1 MNNKLY
7 KLMNWPEIE
16 EITYSDGDNP
26 HRILGA
32 HKVGNAFLIQTFHP
46 NVTGVEVVSEV
57 SGKKYAMEMADDAGF
72 YAALVPVKEGSCYHY
87 EVTTADGKVTSE
99 NDPYAFEPLLDREDC
114 IKFNSGIH
122 YHVDS
127 RLGGHP
133 MEREGI
139 NGVNF
144 AVWAPEAARVSV
156 VGNFNNWDGR
166 IDQMR
171 KLEPTGIFEIFVPGV
186 NIGDEYQYEIKLK
199 SGLVFNRPDPY
210 ALRCKDSTGAV
221 SIVSETGTISWE
233 DDAWMNAR
241 KKYDKQESPLSIC
254 EITLDTFAEKCVQ
267 AGESTNYRNLA
278 VHVLRHVKACGY
290 NAIELIPVME
300 HTDQHKYDVT
310 GYFALKSG
318 YGTSQDFMAFVN
330 EMHKAKIRVILDLP
344 VTFFQKTEI
353 GLACYDGESL
363 YEYADP
369 RKGIQPGTDR
379 LIFDYGRKQ
388 VTNYLLSCAL
398 FWLENFHADGLRLTD
413 ISKALYLDYDR
424 KPGEWTPNIY
434 DGNENLEAVEFVK
447 HLVSMVNKMDPG
459 ILMITKE
466 TACWPQL
473 TDSQENGGLGF
484 DYKWNNGWTHDYL
497 GYIQNDPI
505 YRSAHHNE
513 LTFSMIYSYTEKFIL
528 TFSHEDIGGY
538 DALRSMMPGDDV
550 QEEAGVRMS
559 LAYLMTHPGKKMF
572 YPGRYSLSEEKIQKL
587 EQFMG
592 DLNRMYFEHP
602 ALYEYDSSE
611 EGFDWINC
619 MAADL
624 CMLSFLRKGRNDDDV
639 LLVVMNMAGVEREF
653 TVGVPSDGRYQE
665 ILNTDDT
672 SYGGNGIV
680 NRNEIEPVR
689 RECDGRLYSISVH
702 MAPLSLGV
710 FSFTAYTEQEKQI
723 RKIREEAQL
732 KMEQEQE
739 AKKQALLDQHAQ
751 EEAKLL
757 EELKKK
763 YEEELAEQEKAIQ
776 NKYVKIEEEKIFS
789 IVSDEK
795 PAAKKAKK
803 TTTAVRKTEPKK
815 AVKGKGK
822 ENR

>member
-1 MNNKLY
+1 MNSKLY

-16 EITYSDGDNP
+16 EIIYSDGDNP

-46 NVTGVEVVSEV
+46 NVSKIEVVSEI
-57 SGKKYAMEMADDAGF
+57 SGKKYEMELADDAGF
-72 YAALVPVKEGSCYHY
+72 YAVLVPIREGTQYHY
-87 EVTTADGKVTSE
+87 EITTADGNVTSE
-99 NDPYAFEPLLDREDC
+99 NDPYVFEPLLGREDC

-122 YHVDS
+122 YHIDS

-133 MEREGI
+133 MERDGVV
-139 NGVNF
+139 GVNF

-171 KLEPTGIFEIFVPGV
+171 RLEPTGIFEIFVPKV
-186 NIGDEYQYEIKLK
+186 NVGDEYQYEIRLK
-199 SGLVFNRPDPY
+199 SGLCFKRPDPY

-221 SIVSETGTISWE
+221 SIVSEIGTISWE
-233 DDAWMNAR
+233 DDSWMNAR

-254 EITLDTFAEKCVQ
+254 EITLDTFAEKCIQ
-267 AGESTNYRNLA
+267 TGENANYRNLA
-278 VHVLRHVKACGY
+278 IHVLQHVKSCGY

-318 YGTSQDFMAFVN
+318 YGTLQDFMAFVN
-330 EMHKAKIRVILDLP
+330 EMHKAQIRVILDLP

-363 YEYADP
+363 YEYADS

-424 KPGEWTPNIY
+424 KPGEWTPNVY
-434 DGNENLEAVEFVK
+434 GGNENLEAVEFVK
-447 HLVSMVNKMDPG
+447 HLVSMVNKVDPG

-538 DALRSMMPGDDV
+538 DALKSMMPGDEV

-572 YPGRYSLSEEKIQKL
+572 YPGKYSLSGEKAQRL
-587 EQFMG
+587 ERFMS
-592 DLNRMYFEHP
+592 DLNRMYFDHP

-624 CMLSFLRKGRNDDDV
+624 CMLSFLRRGRNDDDV

-665 ILNTDDT
+665 ILNTDDV
-672 SYGGNGIV
+672 SYGGKGIV

-689 RECDGRLYSISVH
+689 RECDGRQYSINVH

-739 AKKQALLDQHAQ
+739 AGRQALLDQHAQ

-776 NKYVKIEEEKIFS
+776 DKYVKIEEEKIFS
-789 IVSDEK
+789 IVSEEKPARKTAVKK
-795 PAAKKAKK
+795 PAAKKTAAKK
-803 TTTAVRKTEPKK
+803 
-815 AVKGKGK
+815 KGK
-822 ENR
+822 ENQ